1 MHYQFENGEE
11 KMVETTLLLVT
22 LYLIGSAIA
31 AGVVAGYIPRGHPA
45 RQKIILWSIL
55 ASWYEV
61 GRAIAALLRSLEM
74 VSRLA
79 TTRREESRI
88 VKPN

>member
-1 MHYQFENGEE
+1 MI
-11 KMVETTLLLVT
+11 ETILLLAG

-31 AGVVAGYIPRGHPA
+31 VGVVAGYIPRGHPV
-45 RQKIILWSIL
+45 RRKIILWSFV

-61 GRAIAALLRSLEM
+61 GRVFSALLRAMELL
-74 VSRLA
+74 SRSKKP
-79 TTRREESRI
+79 ESESRI

>member
-1 MHYQFENGEE
+1 MI
-11 KMVETTLLLVT
+11 ETILLLAG

-31 AGVVAGYIPRGHPA
+31 VGVVAGYIPRSHPA
-45 RQKIILWSIL
+45 RRKIILWSIL

-61 GRAIAALLRSLEM
+61 GRAIAALLRSLEI